1 MPMPMTMGT
10 MGFMSPAYLM
20 VAPQMAQMAG
30 MPVAGMPVA
39 GMPVAG
45 MPVAGMPPSMGQFSS
60 GDPASPTGTGGH
72 VTHNPTNS
80 LSAGGDGFGASAYP
94 GGAFPGGAMASP
106 VGFGAFMMAQP
117 MMLAPV
123 FFMPVFAGFAAGFG
137 AGAQPPVAAE
147 PPAAPV
153 AEVPAAPVQVADDVA
168 PPVSEEVVNDPE
180 VVEDDF
186 TLPIKQYSAEEF
198 SRFRMKSLD
207 AELVTSLQLSLK
219 TNEGDEITLDFNQVD
234 VLQRTKFAGRSLEGD
249 RVRVNSF
256 NEETDRVVNMNVS
269 GDLSDSEKAAVDSVL
284 ARVIEVAN
292 KFFEGSV
299 GAALNKLKTMEFD
312 TGTLA
317 ELSLKMSMTKSVE
330 FTRAYQGGEDQLR
343 RLAERDGGINN
354 MLEFFADEQKKL
366 IDMASEVLDG
376 ESAVKLV
383 KSLLPPMLEEPLQAL
398 VAEVADYEAPQP
410 VEDAEGLIDDEV
422 DS

>member
-1 MPMPMTMGT
+1 
-10 MGFMSPAYLM
+10 
-20 VAPQMAQMAG
+20 V
-30 MPVAGMPVA
+30 
-39 GMPVAG
+39 
-45 MPVAGMPPSMGQFSS
+45 
-60 GDPASPTGTGGH
+60 
-72 VTHNPTNS
+72 
-80 LSAGGDGFGASAYP
+80 
-94 GGAFPGGAMASP
+94 
-106 VGFGAFMMAQP
+106 
-117 MMLAPV
+117 
-123 FFMPVFAGFAAGFG
+123 
-137 AGAQPPVAAE
+137 
-147 PPAAPV
+147 
-153 AEVPAAPVQVADDVA
+153 
-168 PPVSEEVVNDPE
+168 VSDPE
-180 VVEDDF
+180 VAQDDF

-219 TNEGDEITLDFNQVD
+219 TKEGDEITLDFNQVD

-256 NEETDRVVNMNVS
+256 NEETDRVVNMNVN

-292 KFFEGSV
+292 QFFEGSV

-366 IDMASEVLDG
+366 IDMANEVLDG

-398 VAEVADYEAPQP
+398 VAEVADHEAPEP
-410 VEDAEGLIDDEV
+410 VYDDAEDLTDDDV
-422 DS
+422 VA